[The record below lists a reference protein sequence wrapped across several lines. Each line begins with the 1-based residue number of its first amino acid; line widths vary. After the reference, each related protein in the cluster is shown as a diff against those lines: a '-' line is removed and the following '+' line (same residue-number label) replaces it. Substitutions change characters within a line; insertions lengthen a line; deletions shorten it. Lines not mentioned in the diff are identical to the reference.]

1 MGLGEILIR
10 YLLEAVKFSLGN
22 EIFCKKRQNY
32 AVLLLGAAACVPLW
46 FLLREYVPFFMR
58 FFAYLEL
65 LAFVFGSLRCPVR
78 ERCAAFLKIYL
89 LMVVCD
95 SLIDIPWELRGM
107 EQSIGWEDALFI
119 DVIQNL
125 IIILLLCLIYIGRE
139 CLPTNL
145 RAVLGQFAEKYFFA
159 IGGVVVFAA
168 LLLLR
173 GLDIAAAEVADDYT
187 RRTLGFIREGG
198 AVAAGFLGLLFFT
211 IQTAN
216 ERLQMIRRQ
225 QDRYMQKQ
233 QEYYE
238 LLLEKEQDTRAY
250 RHDMQ
255 RHLMNLYALQREEK
269 GVQAQ
274 EYLRGLMEGLEEIQK
289 KIYVTGN
296 DVIDVLTSVYLAR
309 LDPAVEIT
317 FDCQLQPPLK
327 IGDMDLCTIYGNLLE
342 NAVEELCREQDPMKD
357 AGQNG
362 GAGQELKDGQASD
375 KQMLRVEITS
385 GRFWFRIHM
394 ENSLAEARQEQPDGE
409 KEQTGG
415 SGRKGTWKDD
425 EKNHGL
431 GLENVRR
438 TVEKLD
444 GTYEGRRTEEKY
456 IVTVTMPGGEKM
468 NAEAAG
474 RGGK

>member
-1 MGLGEILIR
+1 
-10 YLLEAVKFSLGN
+10 
-22 EIFCKKRQNY
+22 
-32 AVLLLGAAACVPLW
+32 
-46 FLLREYVPFFMR
+46 
-58 FFAYLEL
+58 
-65 LAFVFGSLRCPVR
+65 
-78 ERCAAFLKIYL
+78 
-89 LMVVCD
+89 
-95 SLIDIPWELRGM
+95 
-107 EQSIGWEDALFI
+107 
-119 DVIQNL
+119 
-125 IIILLLCLIYIGRE
+125 
-139 CLPTNL
+139 
-145 RAVLGQFAEKYFFA
+145 
-159 IGGVVVFAA
+159 
-168 LLLLR
+168 
-173 GLDIAAAEVADDYT
+173 
-187 RRTLGFIREGG
+187 
-198 AVAAGFLGLLFFT
+198 
-211 IQTAN
+211 
-216 ERLQMIRRQ
+216 
-225 QDRYMQKQ
+225 
-233 QEYYE
+233 
-238 LLLEKEQDTRAY
+238 
-250 RHDMQ
+250 
-255 RHLMNLYALQREEK
+255 
-269 GVQAQ
+269 
-274 EYLRGLMEGLEEIQK
+274 MEGLEEIQK

-394 ENSLAEARQEQPDGE
+394 ENSLAESRQEQPDGE

>member
-32 AVLLLGAAACVPLW
+32 AVLLLGAAACIPMWL
-46 FLLREYVPFFMR
+46 LLREYVSFFMR
-58 FFAYLEL
+58 FFTYLEL
-65 LAFVFGSLRCPVR
+65 LVFVFCSLRCSVR

-107 EQSIGWEDALFI
+107 ERSIVWEDAFHI
-119 DVIQNL
+119 YVIQNL

-139 CLPTNL
+139 CLPASL
-145 RAVLGQFAEKYFFA
+145 RAALGQFAEKYFFA

-173 GLDIAAAEVADDYT
+173 GLDIAATDVADDAA

-198 AVAAGFLGLLFFT
+198 AVAAGFLGLLFFA

-216 ERLQMIRRQ
+216 ERLQLIRRQ
-225 QDRYMQKQ
+225 QDRYLQKQ

-255 RHLMNLYALQREEK
+255 RHLMNLYASQREEK
-269 GVQAQ
+269 GAKAQ
-274 EYLRGLMEGLEEIQK
+274 EYLRELMKGLDEIQK
-289 KIYVTGN
+289 KVYVTGN
-296 DVIDVLTSVYLAR
+296 DVIDVLTSAYLAR
-309 LDPAVEIT
+309 LDSAAEIT
-317 FDCQLQPPLK
+317 FDCQLQQLPK

-342 NAVEELCREQDPMKD
+342 NAVEELELGKKLQMEGANPDDGMGVAAEGNISRREEGEMPDR
-357 AGQNG
+357 
-362 GAGQELKDGQASD
+362 
-375 KQMLRVEITS
+375 QMLRVEIAS

-394 ENSLAEARQEQPDGE
+394 ENSLAESWREQQDGK
-409 KEQTGG
+409 KEQTGED
-415 SGRKGTWKDD
+415 GRKGTWKGD

-431 GLENVRR
+431 GLLNVKR
-438 TVEKLD
+438 TVERLA
-444 GTYEGRRTEEKY
+444 GTYEAGQTEGKY
-456 IVTVTMPGGEKM
+456 VVTVTLP
-468 NAEAAG
+468 NVTV
-474 RGGK
+474 